1 MPKSAPGPSAGS
13 YDDEMDSGVAT
24 FDDMEEFGM
33 FARPKQNLL
42 AKELKLFFVSLR
54 LIINVAYNK

>member
-33 FARPKQNLL
+33 FARPK
-42 AKELKLFFVSLR
+42 
-54 LIINVAYNK
+54 